1 MADIGDDGASTPVSP
16 GSPLFG
22 GHKAGRATEGW
33 RSLLNHR
40 NCFRVKPWTIDD
52 DGPSPLTSLSLV
64 RKKLTGERWKQKSF
78 PGFRNRLL
86 SEGLCMGKSTI
97 TRNFVVCGQVGAEFI
112 GTFMLV
118 FASTAAAIIEHQSG
132 GAITLLSVAAAS
144 GLAAMIVILSTGHI
158 SGAHLNPS
166 VTIAFATFKHFSWE
180 QVLVYIA
187 AQMSASLCAAFAL
200 KAIFYPVLGEG
211 ATVPNGSVSAAFVM
225 EFVIGFNLMFVTTA
239 VATDSRAVGEL
250 AGIAVGAAVAMNSL
264 IAGRI
269 SGASMNPARTLGPAV
284 AANNYKAIWV
294 YFTAPILGALTGA
307 GAYSAVKLPKD
318 DGTPTARSFRR

>member
-1 MADIGDDGASTPVSP
+1 MADIGDDELSAPANP

-22 GHKAGRATEGW
+22 GHKAGRATDGRPSLFSH
-33 RSLLNHR
+33 RS
-40 NCFRVKPWTIDD
+40 CFPVKPWTIDD
-52 DGPSPLTSLSLV
+52 DGPSTLPTLSLV
-64 RKKLTGERWKQKSF
+64 RK
-78 PGFRNRLL
+78 
-86 SEGLCMGKSTI
+86 
-97 TRNFVVCGQVGAEFI
+97 VGAEFI
-112 GTFMLV
+112 GTFILV

-132 GAITLLSVAAAS
+132 GAVTLFGIAAAS

-187 AQMSASLCAAFAL
+187 AQLSASLCAAFTL
-200 KAIFYPVLGEG
+200 KAIFYPILGEG
-211 ATVPNGSVSAAFVM
+211 VTMPSGS
-225 EFVIGFNLMFVTTA
+225 
-239 VATDSRAVGEL
+239 VGEL
-250 AGIAVGAAVAMNSL
+250 AGIAVGATVIMNSL

-318 DGTPTARSFRR
+318 DGTPTAQISFRR

>member
-1 MADIGDDGASTPVSP
+1 MADIGDDELSAPANP

-22 GHKAGRATEGW
+22 GHKAGRATDGRPSLFSH
-33 RSLLNHR
+33 RS
-40 NCFRVKPWTIDD
+40 CFPVKPWTIDD
-52 DGPSPLTSLSLV
+52 DGPSTLPTLSLV
-64 RKKLTGERWKQKSF
+64 RK
-78 PGFRNRLL
+78 
-86 SEGLCMGKSTI
+86 
-97 TRNFVVCGQVGAEFI
+97 VGAEFI
-112 GTFMLV
+112 GTFILV

-132 GAITLLSVAAAS
+132 GAVTLFGIAAAS

-187 AQMSASLCAAFAL
+187 AQLSASLCAAFTL
-200 KAIFYPVLGEG
+200 KAIFYPILGEG
-211 ATVPNGSVSAAFVM
+211 VTMPSGSVGAAFVM
-225 EFVIGFNLMFVTTA
+225 EFIIGFNLMFVTTA
-239 VATDSRAVGEL
+239 VATDTRAVGEL
-250 AGIAVGAAVAMNSL
+250 AGIAVGATVIMNSL

-318 DGTPTARSFRR
+318 DGTPTAQISFRR